1 MSTFDIKSFVISVK
15 SLGIA
20 ATVAVSLLGFAAL
33 TQPAAASSATTSSGK
48 RLLMLHDGSNQRGI
62 MTSAST
68 VRKALDEA
76 NIAYDRHDITEPG
89 LDEPLVGANYD
100 VNIYHAR
107 PVVVVDGTTRIR
119 VMTAAQTP
127 KSIARDAGLTLRDE
141 DTANMSFSD
150 NILRDGMSERMT
162 IQRATA
168 FTFVFYG
175 KSETAFTRA
184 RTVGDMLRS
193 KNISLTAADGLSVA
207 ADTPITAGMTVKLWR
222 NGIQSVT
229 LDEDVNYPTEEI
241 KDADREIGYRE
252 VKTPGVKGR
261 RTVTY
266 ELNTQNGTEVS
277 RREINSNTTK
287 QPEKEVVVVGVKG
300 KYTTPS
306 ENQAA
311 TWNFLISRGFTREQT
326 AGIMGNLMQ
335 EHGFN
340 TTGDGLAQWTGSRQT
355 RLRSMFPDSYMTI
368 QSQLD
373 YLWYELS
380 GPYAKVT
387 TNIKAQS
394 SVEGALIVFQ
404 NQYERCSV
412 CSQDQRLKFAYNIL
426 ASH

>member
-1 MSTFDIKSFVISVK
+1 MNTFDIKSFVISVK
-15 SLGIA
+15 SFGIA

-33 TQPAAASSATTSSGK
+33 TQPAAALSATTSSGK

-107 PVVVVDGTTRIR
+107 PVVVVDGTTRTR

-141 DTANMSFSD
+141 DTADMSFSD

-168 FTFVFYG
+168 FTFIFYG
-175 KSETAFTRA
+175 KTETALTRA

-193 KNISLTAADGLSVA
+193 KNISLTAADGLSVP

-222 NGIQSVT
+222 NGIQMT
-229 LDEDVNYPTEEI
+229 TIDEDVAFPVEQI
-241 KDADREIGYRE
+241 KDADRPVGFRE
-252 VKTPGVKGR
+252 TKTPGVKGS

-266 ELNTQNGTEVS
+266 EINTQNGVEVS
-277 RREINSNTTK
+277 RKEINSIITK
-287 QPEKEVVVVGVKG
+287 QPVKEVIIVGTKNNYSGSLNEWLLALRTCETGGNYTRNSGNGYYGAYQFLPSTWNSIARKTGRSDLVGVMPHLASPADQDAMVIAN
-300 KYTTPS
+300 T
-306 ENQAA
+306 NM
-311 TWNFLISRGFTREQT
+311 T
-326 AGIMGNLMQ
+326 AG
-335 EHGFN
+335 
-340 TTGDGLAQWTGSRQT
+340 
-355 RLRSMFPDSYMTI
+355 
-368 QSQLD
+368 
-373 YLWYELS
+373 LS
-380 GPYAKVT
+380 TQHPGCYAKLGLS
-387 TNIKAQS
+387 NKPPQ
-394 SVEGALIVFQ
+394 
-404 NQYERCSV
+404 
-412 CSQDQRLKFAYNIL
+412 
-426 ASH
+426 